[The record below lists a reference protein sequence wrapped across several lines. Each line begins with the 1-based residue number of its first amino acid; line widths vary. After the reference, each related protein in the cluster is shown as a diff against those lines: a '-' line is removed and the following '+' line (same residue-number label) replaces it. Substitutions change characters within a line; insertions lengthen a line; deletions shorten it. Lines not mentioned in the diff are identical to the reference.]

1 MCELF
6 SYPVDQCSGL
16 LLLLMMMVIILV
28 LPYIDDDDDCTVH
41 GGGTIC
47 WAHVEEMSWA
57 HHWRHSITWKP

>member
-6 SYPVDQCSGL
+6 SYPVDQCGVL

-47 WAHVEEMSWA
+47 WAHVERKCHEPTTGG
-57 HHWRHSITWKP
+57 IP

>member
-6 SYPVDQCSGL
+6 SYPVDQCSVLL

-28 LPYIDDDDDCTVH
+28 LPYIDDGDDCTVH

-47 WAHVEEMSWA
+47 WADVEKMS
-57 HHWRHSITWKP
+57 